1 MFKTI
6 KESCQLTNSPPAIF
20 VMQNDMEPSKAVP
33 LNAAKQDGPAPKPHS
48 VSLSDTET
56 RKLVEECKRLQGEM
70 MKLSEENRLLRV
82 SARLAPLCSGLGA
95 PLALGLGAGGWRG
108 LAASSLA
115 GAASVPGPG
124 IVGCSSSAVPARG
137 PRCPGWATRV
147 CLVRIKMCCE
157 SHSARKIPVLYCYV
171 EIILNSIRFSKR
183 YIIKANFIKFSTFL
197 MGLEN
202 FKFRAWLPLKAPVRW
217 LDLC

>member
-82 SARLAPLCSGLGA
+82 SCPPGPTLQRPRRPSRPWPGR
-95 PLALGLGAGGWRG
+95 WG
-108 LAASSLA
+108 LAWPGRFLTRWCSLRA
-115 GAASVPGPG
+115 
-124 IVGCSSSAVPARG
+124 
-137 PRCPGWATRV
+137 
-147 CLVRIKMCCE
+147 
-157 SHSARKIPVLYCYV
+157 
-171 EIILNSIRFSKR
+171 
-183 YIIKANFIKFSTFL
+183 
-197 MGLEN
+197 
-202 FKFRAWLPLKAPVRW
+202 RAWHCRLQQQCSPCEGPPLSRAGHQGV
-217 LDLC
+217 LSQN

>member
-1 MFKTI
+1 MFKTS

-33 LNAAKQDGPAPKPHS
+33 LNAAKQDGPVPKPHS

-82 SARLAPLCSGLGA
+82 SARPAPLGG
-95 PLALGLGAGGWRG
+95 GLGAGGWCG

-124 IVGCSSSAVPARG
+124 LVGCGSSVVPARG
-137 PRCPGWATRV
+137 PRRPGRATEV
-147 CLVRIKMCCE
+147 CFVGIKMCCE
-157 SHSARKIPVLYCYV
+157 SRSARKIPVFCCYV
-171 EIILNSIRFSKR
+171 ENILNSIGFSRR
-183 YIIKANFIKFSTFL
+183 YIIKANFINFGTFL

-202 FKFRAWLPLKAPVRW
+202 FKFRA
-217 LDLC
+217 